1 MEKSNSQ
8 SNLVQQLEIQLNQS
22 QSEDIIEAGKIA
34 AVKHVL
40 QNIQAEIEVVY
51 LTIKKRQ
58 EAIKKSTSKS
68 PCSCM
73 NTQIHNVRIYLCV
86 QLLVSSAPTC
96 AELLLQ
102 IKLKFKQP

>member
-1 MEKSNSQ
+1 MWGVVTACDGLYQEAVRFMEKSNSQ

-22 QSEDIIEAGKIA
+22 QSEDTIEAGKIA

-51 LTIKKRQ
+51 LTVKKRQ

-68 PCSCM
+68 PCSHT
-73 NTQIHNVRIYLCV
+73 NTQIHNVHVYMF
-86 QLLVSSAPTC
+86 S
-96 AELLLQ
+96 
-102 IKLKFKQP
+102 F